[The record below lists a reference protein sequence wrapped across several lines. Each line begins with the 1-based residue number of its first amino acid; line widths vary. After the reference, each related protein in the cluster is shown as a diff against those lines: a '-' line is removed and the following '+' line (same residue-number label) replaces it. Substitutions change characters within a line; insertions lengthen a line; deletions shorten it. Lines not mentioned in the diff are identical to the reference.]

1 MTLPDAPRGAL
12 AATHPSAAHRAGGA
26 GRSGSASLRWQ
37 GRGRREGGARE
48 HVAVLPTTPRPWHS
62 PVERLAAGR
71 ERPTAPPPP
80 PSPPPHARVGATRS
94 SAAGAGRR
102 ACTESWNLPHH
113 TPNKQSRGR
122 PDGSS
127 GGGGGES
134 LPMDGGGRE
143 WQSAVRGGQLV
154 VVEAWDQC
162 GWGGG
167 NEPRIHR
174 FRPRQFRQPGK
185 RAGRH
190 PLGGGRGGR
199 SANKPRSAH
208 GPATTES
215 PPTDGRGPGHTRGM
229 NTGLRCDCTT
239 HINWQARRPS
249 LRKAQRS
256 KGGAGGVVVAI
267 HFSG

>member
-1 MTLPDAPRGAL
+1 MSTSRSSPPPPAPGTARLSALPPGESGRPPPRRPPPHPPMRASAPRGRARRARGDGRVPNL
-12 AATHPSAAHRAGGA
+12 GIYRIIRRISRAGG
-26 GRSGSASLRWQ
+26 GLM
-37 GRGRREGGARE
+37 ARQE
-48 HVAVLPTTPRPWHS
+48 
-62 PVERLAAGR
+62 
-71 ERPTAPPPP
+71 
-80 PSPPPHARVGATRS
+80 
-94 SAAGAGRR
+94 
-102 ACTESWNLPHH
+102 
-113 TPNKQSRGR
+113 
-122 PDGSS
+122 
-127 GGGGGES
+127 GGGGES